1 VALGLLALILLAVA
15 AMSVQA
21 KRGGV
26 SHRHMLEASNLA
38 QDLLEV
44 QLARS
49 VYDMPVG
56 VLASIAGQLQDQ
68 TAYQA
73 DVESYSL
80 VGAGPAYVGLTDQD
94 IKRVRVS
101 VRWRDLTGVRLTQA
115 ESVLARLA
123 K

>member
-1 VALGLLALILLAVA
+1 
-15 AMSVQA
+15 
-21 KRGGV
+21 
-26 SHRHMLEASNLA
+26 MLEASNLA